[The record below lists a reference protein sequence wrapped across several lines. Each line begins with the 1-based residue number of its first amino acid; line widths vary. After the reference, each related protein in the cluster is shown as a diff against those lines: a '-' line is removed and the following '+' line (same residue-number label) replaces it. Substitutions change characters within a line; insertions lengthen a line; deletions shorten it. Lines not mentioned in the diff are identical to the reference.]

1 MSLEYV
7 VSGTSFIRLANEETI
22 SNPETVSKIN
32 NMFEK
37 MFRKEETGHT
47 FSMLYNAFCEHSY
60 GEKFQKYAS
69 HIDKIHAD
77 SGGLQ
82 VITVGKAVTPE
93 LKQEVYENQAK
104 WADVGMCFDEIPV
117 ITDTGR
123 SERNDT
129 TGRKFDRVNFH
140 KYAKQTGENVKNQL
154 EVFTRTGSKCK
165 PFVIM
170 QGNDVDTY
178 LEWAD
183 IILKTVPKDQ
193 HHLLGGIAMGAAAL
207 GTGNLED
214 VQRAYIASEVPIR
227 DEDGQMNLHILGVG
241 SLRRMLPYLIF
252 QQNGLYENVHLSY
265 DSTTHS
271 RGVETGLYYM
281 LGDVCKKT
289 GKRTYGSGST
299 VKFGRDRAA
308 DDCLDGYTPKQA
320 DPGAEYL
327 AVYEDINSLH
337 SLEIDLVTF
346 HEVMNNPAS
355 VWGEKYGNT
364 QKWAEVRATFAA
376 ASIRNFMIQLNN
388 MVNDKDQLLAY
399 ASSIKLFNQ
408 YNGLYSVKDRES
420 FSYWYN
426 NPALGKTMKSMPI
439 SDVAPN
445 SLEGLFSE

>member
-22 SNPETVSKIN
+22 NNPETVSKIN

-37 MFRKEETGHT
+37 LFVEEETGHT

-69 HIDKIHAD
+69 HVHKIHAD

-117 ITDTGR
+117 ITATGK
-123 SERNDT
+123 SDRNDT
-129 TGRKFDRVNFH
+129 TGRKFDRANFH
-140 KYAKQTGENVKNQL
+140 KYAKETGENVKNQL

-170 QGNDVDTY
+170 QGNDVETY

-252 QQNGLYENVHLSY
+252 QQNGLYKNVHLSY

-281 LGDVCKKT
+281 LGGVGKTT
-289 GKRTYGSGST
+289 GKRFYGSGST
-299 VKFGRDRAA
+299 VKFGRDRAVENPLPGFNA
-308 DDCLDGYTPKQA
+308 FEP

-327 AVYEDINSLH
+327 AVYQDINSLH
-337 SLEIDLVTF
+337 PLEIDLLTF

-364 QKWAEVRATFAA
+364 QKWAEVRAAFAA

-388 MVNDKDQLLAY
+388 MVNDKDKLLAY
-399 ASSIKLFNQ
+399 ASGIKLHNQ

-420 FSYWYN
+420 FNNWYN
-426 NPALGKTMKSMPI
+426 SPTLGKAMKSMPI
-439 SDVAPN
+439 SDVEPP
-445 SLEGLFSE
+445 SLENNLK